1 MKLLIFLGSCFL
13 QWPSLNKRAQTQS
26 HKSQF
31 AFFFNFYFKLWP
43 LNKSTKNFHD
53 GVQGLYSSRPERND
67 AQAALEKSLS
77 YYNSAIAKF

>member
-1 MKLLIFLGSCFL
+1 MKLLIFLGSCFR

-31 AFFFNFYFKLWP
+31 AFFLTFTSSCDHLTNRQK
-43 LNKSTKNFHD
+43 TFHD

>member
-1 MKLLIFLGSCFL
+1 MKLIIFLGSRFL

-31 AFFFNFYFKLWP
+31 AFNFYFELWP
-43 LNKSTKNFHD
+43 LKKSTKNFHD
-53 GVQGLYSSRPERND
+53 GLQGLYSSRPERND
-67 AQAALEKSLS
+67 AQATLEKSLS